1 MEFIFLGTSAG
12 CPTKHRNMTALALKQ
27 DQGSSWYLIDA
38 GEGTQQQVL
47 KTSLSLYKLKHIFIT
62 HMHGDHIFGLP
73 GLLCSRNMS
82 GCLDPIHIYGPQ
94 GIKGFILS
102 ALGPS
107 QCHPEYDIIFHE
119 ITKDRE
125 SFEVDDFKIKVIQ
138 LSHNIT
144 SYAYSFQEAEHI
156 GKLDTAKAQAFGIP
170 AGPLYGDLK
179 NGKSIT
185 LENGNTITPSQ
196 VIGPNIKGRRFII
209 GGDNDSPGLLVPE
222 LKNCDLLIHESTY
235 TDKVFQKIDIDLR
248 HSTAKVVASTAESNQ
263 VKNLILTHFSV
274 RYQDSDSGKYH
285 ISEIEDEAKKYFKKN
300 LYLANDLD
308 VFTLKLNGQLSLN

>member
-222 LKNCDLLIHESTY
+222 LKNCDLPKDIGITVVMGVTSPYLES
-235 TDKVFQKIDIDLR
+235 VSQKTKSLPFNVKI
-248 HSTAKVVASTAESNQ
+248 ESNAT
-263 VKNLILTHFSV
+263 NMAELMAN
-274 RYQDSDSGKYH
+274 SDV
-285 ISEIEDEAKKYFKKN
+285 A
-300 LYLANDLD
+300 
-308 VFTLKLNGQLSLN
+308 TLRTRWGTE